1 MILGQTQEKISYQHR
16 TGYEV
21 NAAQPLDLGHK
32 ILVASGYGKGAALLD
47 LEGSQPSVLWESEG
61 LHARWQALCTGK
73 VGLMEFMARRG
84 ANANRA
90 TLFCLELTEGRKT
103 WEERGYGV
111 GTVILINKTLAVL
124 SDRGELALVDASR
137 MGLMRLP
144 AFKSSGERITGH
156 PPDLRE
162 WTHALSFEFWHL
174 GVLGNGKKVELI
186 ENYDY
191 PTMPCLIDVIHS
203 GVTY

>member
-1 MILGQTQEKISYQHR
+1 MTLGRAKKKFPIS
-16 TGYEV
+16 TGPGGS

-61 LHARWQALCTGK
+61 VACQ
-73 VGLMEFMARRG
+73 MASLVYREGWAYGIHGQTG

-124 SDRGELALVDASR
+124 SDRGELALVDAS
-137 MGLMRLP
+137 
-144 AFKSSGERITGH
+144 
-156 PPDLRE
+156 PDGFNEVAR
-162 WTHALSFEFWHL
+162 FQ
-174 GVLGNGKKVELI
+174 VLGGK
-186 ENYDY
+186 NNWT
-191 PTMPCLIDVIHS
+191 P
-203 GVTY
+203 